1 MNVKVRWILPAAGL
15 LLFLAA
21 AGMGIW
27 HWYDNNVDRS
37 GWVEKD
43 GQRIYRDFYAD
54 PVSGWLELPE
64 GTYYFPSDGI
74 PCTGWQK
81 LNGFTY
87 YFGADGVMT
96 TGWLEQNGKR
106 YYFGD
111 NGAMVPGWLWL
122 GEDRY
127 YFRDGYAVTGWQE
140 IEGQTYYFDDEGIM
154 SAGFTDIEGNR
165 YHFSEDGIL
174 TIGFADIDGSR
185 YYFGEDGV
193 LVTGLAEIEGQTY
206 QFGTDGAMFTGW
218 EITDSGRRYF
228 LADGPMALG
237 WQSVEGQTC
246 YFGEDGFLVSGWVN
260 RGEYRCYLYPEGGC
274 AIGPTQIDGE
284 THYFSPGGLEVI
296 LVNALNPVPDYFERD
311 LVNVVDYHDV
321 DRRCYDALVQMLD
334 DCTAAG
340 IEYDFNSA
348 YRTVEEQAQIL
359 AQRTQEYMD
368 YYEWEEEKAREKAL
382 ETVALPGTSEH
393 NLGLAVDLLG
403 SQAVSWFQEHCW
415 DYGFIVRY
423 AADKQDYTGITNEPW
438 HFRYVGK
445 EDLLLLYHWRFFFS
459 THKYNFFR
467 LTRIAGGSLSTK
479 TKAAESSD
487 SAANLLV
494 FLLRCCNFL
503 PGPLVNFLF
512 QFPQIGRKPHI
523 FRPIGQ
529 LEAVFQGKPG
539 INVRFIVLDH
549 RLQPV
554 QRLVKLC
561 LSGFLGVHLFQKTF
575 PLSPDV
581 RREGLNPAVK
591 QIIFPPGIGIGFDK
605 SGDVPGKSLP
615 QVMDQAHP
623 DHPVQIQLG
632 KLPGKKHGH
641 QCQPPGMLR
650 HAFGSSCGGDAVT
663 GIAFEFLRHPENL
676 QKLRRLHR
684 LSPFQKV
691 CGPEIRPA
699 WCFQDRTI
707 LSSTSSEPEAWL
719 NRLSRCS
726 TVRFFFSSPDT
737 STTTW
742 PSYIIISRLP

>member
-37 GWVEKD
+37 GWIEKD

-87 YFGADGVMT
+87 YFGDDGVMT

-154 SAGFTDIEGNR
+154 AAGFTNIEGDR

-193 LVTGLAEIEGQTY
+193 LVTGLTEIEGQTY

-228 LADGPMALG
+228 MADGPMALG

-274 AIGPTQIDGE
+274 AIGPAQIDGE

-321 DRRCYDALVQMLD
+321 DRRCYEALVQMLD

-403 SQAVSWFQEHCW
+403 SQAVAWFQEHCW

-445 EDLLLLYHWRFFFS
+445 EVALEL
-459 THKYNFFR
+459 K
-467 LTRIAGGSLSTK
+467 
-479 TKAAESSD
+479 D
-487 SAANLLV
+487 S
-494 FLLRCCNFL
+494 
-503 PGPLVNFLF
+503 G
-512 QFPQIGRKPHI
+512 
-523 FRPIGQ
+523 
-529 LEAVFQGKPG
+529 
-539 INVRFIVLDH
+539 
-549 RLQPV
+549 
-554 QRLVKLC
+554 LC
-561 LSGFLGVHLFQKTF
+561 LEEYLGA
-575 PLSPDV
+575 P
-581 RREGLNPAVK
+581 PA
-591 QIIFPPGIGIGFDK
+591 G
-605 SGDVPGKSLP
+605 
-615 QVMDQAHP
+615 
-623 DHPVQIQLG
+623 
-632 KLPGKKHGH
+632 
-641 QCQPPGMLR
+641 
-650 HAFGSSCGGDAVT
+650 
-663 GIAFEFLRHPENL
+663 
-676 QKLRRLHR
+676 
-684 LSPFQKV
+684 
-691 CGPEIRPA
+691 
-699 WCFQDRTI
+699 
-707 LSSTSSEPEAWL
+707 
-719 NRLSRCS
+719 
-726 TVRFFFSSPDT
+726 
-737 STTTW
+737 
-742 PSYIIISRLP
+742 